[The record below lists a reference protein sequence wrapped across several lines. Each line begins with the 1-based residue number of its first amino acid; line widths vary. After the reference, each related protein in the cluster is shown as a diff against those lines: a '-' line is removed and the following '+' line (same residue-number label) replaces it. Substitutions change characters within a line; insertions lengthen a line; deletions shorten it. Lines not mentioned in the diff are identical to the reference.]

1 MDSKTLANALN
12 KLNYVCNH
20 KYTVGVYAADR
31 LPSRYSKPAAFI
43 VHTENATKEIGH
55 WVGIFVPENGRTL
68 FFDSYGMAPYVKNH
82 IAFLNRL
89 QNGISSNKK
98 CYQAPD
104 STVCGGYCLI
114 FLAQKM
120 GAIKSPLQLR
130 ENDVLRN
137 DRKVAEATRQLLE
150 LLEAY

>member
-12 KLNYVCNH
+12 KLNFLCNS

-31 LPSRYSKPAAFI
+31 LPSRYLKPAAFI
-43 VHTENATKEIGH
+43 VHTENAKKEIGH
-55 WVGIFVPENGRTL
+55 WVGIFVPEKGQVL

-89 QNGISSNKK
+89 KANTLSNKK

-104 STVCGGYCLI
+104 SIVCGGYCLI
-114 FLAQKM
+114 FLAHKM
-120 GAIKSPLQLR
+120 GAFKNPLILR
-130 ENDVLRN
+130 ENDVQEN
-137 DRKVAEATRQLLE
+137 DRKVAEATSQLLE
-150 LLEAY
+150 YLESC